1 MRSRFSILICC
12 VMLWAS
18 LTLPGGVAVAGDPGG
33 ACNPDVRAG
42 HAARLVSMSG
52 SVAVYD
58 EQGVPLGVGTGVV
71 VPSGGRI
78 ETAPGASAELAFE
91 DGTADRLSR
100 FTVEG
105 GSSLKI
111 TGGLYCSDLRPKA
124 DGGRWSARE
133 IGIELL
139 LGGLEIEVAPGV
151 SHSFNLDVQT
161 PNATARMVRG
171 TVDRMAAEVR
181 LSGVDDRPMVP
192 VAEHPRIRNQI
203 SALTGGR
210 DMDSLSSREREGVMA
225 QAAMTAL
232 SLGLIDLEATG
243 ALDDPRIN
251 ATMTGMTGGRK
262 FEDLDDDERTMIT
275 RAMGGIAI
283 QMGLVDI
290 EGLQVYGEP
299 DELTTVIVE
308 AGRMRVHNRHRG
320 WKRDEAVIVQEGMYT
335 EVRGYDLPTGPDR
348 LAD

>member
-1 MRSRFSILICC
+1 MQSRFSIIIFC
-12 VMLWAS
+12 VMLWVC
-18 LTLPGGVAVAGDPGG
+18 LTLPGGGAFARDPGG
-33 ACNPDVRAG
+33 ACNPDASAG

-52 SVAVYD
+52 SVAFYD
-58 EQGVPLGVGTGVV
+58 EMGVQLGVGTDGVI
-71 VPSGGRI
+71 PSGGRI

-91 DGTADRLSR
+91 DGTADRFSR
-100 FTVEG
+100 FRVDGNST
-105 GSSLKI
+105 LKI
-111 TGGLYCSDLRPKA
+111 TGGLYCSDLRPKT

-139 LGGLEIEVAPGV
+139 LGGLEIELAPGV
-151 SHSFNLDVQT
+151 SHSFNLEVQT
-161 PNATARMVRG
+161 PNAMVRMVRG

-181 LSGVDDRPMVP
+181 LSGMDDRPMVP
-192 VAEHPRIRNQI
+192 VTEHPRIRTHI
-203 SALTGGR
+203 SAFTAGR
-210 DMDSLSSREREGVMA
+210 DIHSLSSREREAVMA
-225 QAAMTAL
+225 QAAMAAL

-251 ATMTGMTGGRK
+251 ATMASMTGGRK
-262 FEDLDDDERTMIT
+262 LEDLDENERTMINRT
-275 RAMGGIAI
+275 MGGMAI

-320 WKRDEAVIVQEGMYT
+320 WKRDEAVIVEKGMYT
-335 EVRGYDLPTGPDR
+335 EVRGYDLPSGPDR
-348 LAD
+348 LED